1 RPGREPGIGPRGGT
15 RSGPGGRARTP
26 PGRPGL
32 GGGPRRRRTGSAV
45 RGRAPAARRGRGRG
59 GPVGGHAG
67 GRRCPHPHRGAPG
80 HRARRP
86 PRRSPEG
93 RVVSGSRG
101 RRRRR
106 IVARSLAAVAVP
118 LAVTAGC
125 SISTDDTPRGLAV
138 STTTTSAPASPTSGG
153 ASAQLWY
160 VLDGSLVPVS
170 ASLPDH
176 LLSTVM
182 GSLFD
187 APDTESVG
195 RDLTTSVPVDTKVE
209 HLDLADGTLTVD
221 LSGEFDNLVGPS

>member
-1 RPGREPGIGPRGGT
+1 MN
-15 RSGPGGRARTP
+15 
-26 PGRPGL
+26 
-32 GGGPRRRRTGSAV
+32 GS
-45 RGRAPAARRGRGRG
+45 P
-59 GPVGGHAG
+59 
-67 GRRCPHPHRGAPG
+67 
-80 HRARRP
+80 
-86 PRRSPEG
+86 
-93 RVVSGSRG
+93 G

-118 LAVTAGC
+118 LAVAAGC

-221 LSGEFDNLVGPS
+221 LSGEFDNLVGPSRQQAIAQIVLTATEFPSVERVRFRVDGTAVPVPTPTRGDAPTVSECDYASLLADPVEMAQAGVTLSAIQRTQARAADLERHCDNTG